1 MGKPVIFY
9 WRQGVAGLHVE
20 CAIENLM
27 KAIQRSDRVATP
39 YVDANHRA
47 QFKRR
52 LLDATRGRLTASERE
67 TPVKE
72 IQRPE
77 ARLFEIR
84 WQDILVDD
92 RDPVSWLVKPQRP
105 ALVRLYYLE
114 PATTRWVV
122 GLHAHEKV
130 VIEGDDEATRRLQ
143 DDEIEVA
150 VVRATSQASEG
161 WAVPELAGQDYRDN
175 IR

>member
-9 WRQGVAGLHVE
+9 WRQGIAGLHID
-20 CAIENLM
+20 CAIEDLLR
-27 KAIQRSDRVATP
+27 AIQKPDRVATP
-39 YVDANHRA
+39 YADADHRA

-52 LLDATRGRLTASERE
+52 LRDATRGRLVVSEGE

-92 RDPVSWLVKPQRP
+92 RDPVSWLVKPRRP

-122 GLHAHEKV
+122 GLHTHEKV
-130 VIEGDDEATRRLQ
+130 VIDGDEEETRRLQ
-143 DDEIEVA
+143 DDEIDVA
-150 VVRATSQASEG
+150 VERATGQASEG
-161 WAVPELAGQDYRDN
+161 WAVPELAGQDYRDH